1 MKQRIPSTR
10 LPVRVTGRFGLLLPL
25 SVVAVA
31 QLLGACSERV
41 PEKTVGQT
49 VDQAIKSTQRAAKSA
64 ASDVKQGMASAGES
78 VRSATQDM
86 RAGSQET
93 AQNMEAKIDD
103 AAITTSIMASFAK
116 DSELS
121 AIKIDV
127 ETKSGAVT
135 LIGPAPNSAAIERAT
150 TIARGVK
157 GVTNVSNK
165 LVLKAG

>member
-49 VDQAIKSTQRAAKSA
+49 VDQAIKSTQRAAQSA

-116 DSELS
+116 DSE
-121 AIKIDV
+121 
-127 ETKSGAVT
+127 TKSGAVT

>member
-1 MKQRIPSTR
+1 MNQHTLSTR
-10 LPVRVTGRFGLLLPL
+10 PIQAPGRMRLLLPL
-25 SVVAVA
+25 GVLAVA
-31 QLLGACSERV
+31 QVLSACSERV

-49 VDQAIKSTQRAAKSA
+49 VDQAITSTQQAAQSA
-64 ASDVKQGMASAGES
+64 ASDVKQGVANAGES

-86 RAGSQET
+86 RTGSQET
-93 AQNMEAKIDD
+93 AQNVEAKIDD

-127 ETKSGAVT
+127 TTKAGAVT

-157 GVTNVSNK
+157 GVTNVDNK
-165 LVLKAG
+165 LVLKTG